1 MTETTEQTTLSPDLR
16 RLASD
21 RYWYGYLT
29 LENLEAVAERIRK
42 LLAGQRYTWVSCN
55 SGLRHY
61 FPEVRTGQELR
72 DRGVTTYRDEEAQY
86 GPFGG
91 ITVPDTYGVWG
102 LHTDCPDQQTA
113 RRRRG
118 HAWERA
124 SDEQK
129 ATDTWDDQH
138 LTYLHI
144 TRDKVEIEH
153 FAPIGYR
160 LYWVITVE
168 PRDEEG
174 DALVIA
180 ALDEAAADRDE
191 RARFARHEGRTDEER
206 GHLGTASQYR
216 AERDRR
222 EAGRGN

>member
-1 MTETTEQTTLSPDLR
+1 MTETTEQSPLSRELA

-21 RYWYGYLT
+21 RDWNGYLT
-29 LENLEAVAERIRK
+29 LENLEAVAARFRS
-42 LLAGQRYTWVSCN
+42 LLDGQRYTWVACN

-61 FPEVRTGQELR
+61 FPEVRTGQQLR
-72 DRGVTTYRDEEAQY
+72 DRGITTYRDEEAQY

-102 LHTDCPDQQTA
+102 LHTDCPGQRTA
-113 RRRRG
+113 RRRRV

-129 ATDTWDDQH
+129 RTDTWDDQH

-153 FAPIGYR
+153 YAPIGYR
-160 LYWVITVE
+160 LYWVVTVE
-168 PRDEEG
+168 PRD
-174 DALVIA
+174 A
-180 ALDEAAADRDE
+180 AVA
-191 RARFARHEGRTDEER
+191 
-206 GHLGTASQYR
+206 
-216 AERDRR
+216 AERQRVSDGLHII
-222 EAGRGN
+222 AGRYKNAGVFAQCVVSDVRKVIQQES